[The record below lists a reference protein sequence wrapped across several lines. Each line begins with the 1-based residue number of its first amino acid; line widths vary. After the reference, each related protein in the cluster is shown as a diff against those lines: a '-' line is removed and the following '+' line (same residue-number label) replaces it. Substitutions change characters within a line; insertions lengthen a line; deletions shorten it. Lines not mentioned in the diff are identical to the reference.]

1 MHSPFRIRSSR
12 LESPMRTLQYRRVPP
27 RSFNWLL
34 LLLSMVVWAPRQV
47 LGKVSVGFE
56 RMQPEAIGL
65 AFTNSVSPNRYLTNQ
80 VPLNGSGVALGDVDG
95 DGRTDVFL
103 AAYSGGSALFR
114 NLGQWKFQSITETAF
129 GTGALSSLDGTGV
142 VLVDIDGDGDL
153 DLLLNTLGQGTR
165 IYHNDG
171 KGGFTAGAVLN
182 LKRAG
187 SSLSLAD
194 ADGDGD
200 LDLYVANYRTVTV
213 RDDPQAK
220 YSIREENGRQRIV
233 AYNGRS
239 TDEPD
244 LVGRF
249 TMTPAGPREN
259 GEADGFYL
267 NDGRGGF
274 TEVSWT
280 EGAFLNV
287 AGRSLDSAP
296 QDWGLSVLFRDL
308 TGDGRPDLYVCNDFH
323 SEDRFWI
330 NETPP
335 GGPLRFRAAPSLALR
350 HTSAFSMGVDAADI
364 DRDGVDDFLVLDM
377 LSRDH
382 QRRNVQMDG
391 VPPGF
396 YQPGIWDDRPQFSH
410 NTLFLGRGDGTF
422 AEIGRLAGLSASEW
436 SWTPVFLDVD
446 LDGYEDLLI
455 SNGHEMDM
463 LDVDVAARAEARK
476 SGRRLGSR
484 EMLEMR
490 RMFSRLDTANV
501 AFRNRGDLTF
511 EAVTHAWGFDAPGVE
526 HGMAVADLD
535 GDGDLDLVLNALNG
549 PAQLYRNKASAPRVA
564 VRLRGSAGNSRGVG
578 AKVRVMAKGI
588 PAQSQEMI
596 SGGRYLSS
604 DETIRCFAL
613 GDSAAADI
621 EVTWRSGRVTRR
633 AGVGPGVLEIG
644 EQETVP
650 AVVPPP
656 ASPLFESISDRLP
669 HIHTDTPFDEFGRQP
684 LKPFD
689 LTLTGPG
696 VTWADLNGDGWD
708 DLLVSA
714 GQGGTLGVFTNDGRG
729 GFSAVASPAL
739 LKPASR
745 DLTTVMVLRGVI
757 LAGISNAEDGV
768 TNGGA
773 LRIVDPASGVSGEV
787 LSGRASPVGSMAAAD
802 VDGDGELEIFVGVR
816 EVPGRYPEPATS
828 FLVRN
833 RGGRLGIQSAF
844 EKLGLVNGAV
854 FADLDDDARPD
865 LAVSTAWGPVRLFRN
880 RGGAL
885 EAWDP
890 PLRGVGLPAGVE
902 RLSHWTG
909 LWLGI
914 TAGDFDG
921 DGRMDLAAGNW
932 GRNHFLGSEA
942 GQRPLRIRAGDLQG
956 DGIWDVLESYVGPG
970 GRDWPVRKRPA
981 LAALIPDAATRYPD
995 ASTYGKASM
1004 EDLFGPIFGTLPS
1017 VSALNLDSGVFLNRG
1032 DHLEWRPLPPRAQV
1046 APAYGLAVAD
1056 LDGDGTEDLF
1066 LSQNHFAIHAD
1077 DARYDAGRGLL
1088 LRGSGRGEFQPDER
1102 SGVVAWGEQRGLAL
1116 ADLDADGRTDL
1127 ALGQNSGP
1135 TLLFRNRAARPGLR
1149 VRLKG
1154 PLGNPHGIGASL
1166 RWKTAGKAGP
1176 RREIRMG
1183 GGYCSV
1189 DSPVTVLASD
1199 RAEGEV
1205 EVRWPNGAV
1214 RRVPIAVGVPEIT
1227 LSP

>member
-1 MHSPFRIRSSR
+1 
-12 LESPMRTLQYRRVPP
+12 MRTNQHRRVPP
-27 RSFNWLL
+27 RGFNWLL
-34 LLLSMVVWAPRQV
+34 LLLTVFWTPRLV
-47 LGKVSVGFE
+47 LGEASVGFE
-56 RMQPEAIGL
+56 LMEPRHIGL
-65 AFTNSVSPNRYLTNQ
+65 VFTNSVPPNRHLTNQ
-80 VPLNGSGVALGDVDG
+80 IPLNGSGVALGDVDG
-95 DGRTDVFL
+95 DGRVDVFL
-103 AAYSGGSALFR
+103 AAYSGGSALFH
-114 NLGQWKFQSITETAF
+114 NQGHWKFNPITETAF
-129 GTGALSSLDGTGV
+129 GTGTLSSLDGTGV
-142 VLVDIDGDGDL
+142 VLADIDGDGDL

-171 KGGFTAGAVLN
+171 KGRFTAGSVLN

-200 LDLYVANYRTVTV
+200 LDLYVTNYRTVTV

-259 GEADGFYL
+259 GEPDVLYL

-280 EGAFLNV
+280 EGAFLNG

-330 NETPP
+330 NETSP
-335 GGPLRFRAAPSLALR
+335 GGLLRFRAASSLALR

-364 DRDGVDDFLVLDM
+364 DRDGVDDFVVLDM
-377 LSRDH
+377 LSREH
-382 QRRNVQMDG
+382 PRRNVQMDG

-463 LDVDVAARAEARK
+463 LDVDVAARAETRK
-476 SGRRLGSR
+476 SGRRLGHR

-490 RMFSRLDTANV
+490 RMFSRLDTPNV

-511 EAVTHAWGFDAPGVE
+511 EEVTQAWGFDAPGVE
-526 HGMAVADLD
+526 QGMAAADLD
-535 GDGDLDLVLNALNG
+535 GDGDLDLVLNALNE
-549 PAQLYRNKASAPRVA
+549 PPKLYRNKATAPRIA
-564 VRLRGSAGNSRGVG
+564 VRLRGGAGNSRGIG
-578 AKVRVMAKGI
+578 AKIRVMAKGL
-588 PAQSQEMI
+588 PMQSQEMM
-596 SGGRYLSS
+596 SGGRYLSG
-604 DETIRCFAL
+604 DDAMRCFAL
-613 GDSAAADI
+613 GTATTADI

-633 AGVGPGVLEIG
+633 NGAGPGVAEIA
-644 EQETVP
+644 EQETI
-650 AVVPPP
+650 AVMAPPP
-656 ASPLFESISDRLP
+656 VLPLFESISDRLP
-669 HIHTDTPFDEFGRQP
+669 HVHTDTPFDEFARQP

-689 LTLTGPG
+689 FSQTGPG
-696 VTWADLNGDGWD
+696 LTWADLNGDGWD
-708 DLLVSA
+708 DLLISA
-714 GQGGTLGVFTNDGRG
+714 GQGGTFGVFTNDARG
-729 GFSAVASPAL
+729 GFSALAHPAL

-757 LAGISNAEDGV
+757 LAGISNGEDGV

-773 LRIVDPASGVSGEV
+773 IRIVDLTSGVSGEI
-787 LSGRASPVGSMAAAD
+787 LSGRACPVGSMAAAD

-828 FLVRN
+828 FLVKN
-833 RGGRLGIQSAF
+833 RSGRLGIQTAF

-854 FADLDDDARPD
+854 FKDLDDDARPD

-890 PLRGVGLPAGVE
+890 PLRGSGLPAGVE
-902 RLSHWTG
+902 RLSQWTG

-921 DGRMDLAAGNW
+921 DGRMDLAVGNW

-942 GQRPLRIRAGDLQG
+942 GRRPLRIRSGDLQG
-956 DGIWDVLESYVGPG
+956 DGIWDILESYVGPG

-981 LAALIPDAATRYPD
+981 LAALIPDAATRFPD
-995 ASTYGKASM
+995 AGTYGKASM
-1004 EDLFGPIFGTLPS
+1004 EELLGPILGSLPS

-1056 LDGDGTEDLF
+1056 LDGNGTEDLF

-1088 LRGSGRGEFQPDER
+1088 LRGTGRGEFQPDER
-1102 SGVVAWGEQRGLAL
+1102 SGVVAWGDQRGLAL
-1116 ADLDADGRTDL
+1116 ADLDADGRIDL

-1154 PLGNPHGIGASL
+1154 PPGNPNAIGASL
-1166 RWKTAGKAGP
+1166 RWWTAGKAGP

-1199 RAEGEV
+1199 RAAGEV
-1205 EVRWPNGAV
+1205 EVRWPGGAV
-1214 RRVPIAVGVPEIT
+1214 QRVPVAAGVAEIT
-1227 LSP
+1227 LTL

>member
-1 MHSPFRIRSSR
+1 MLLHPVGRIWSSR
-12 LESPMRTLQYRRVPP
+12 LESPMRTNQHGRVPP
-27 RSFNWLL
+27 RGFNWLL
-34 LLLSMVVWAPRQV
+34 LLMVFWTPRVV
-47 LGKVSVGFE
+47 LAEVSVGFE
-56 RMQPEAIGL
+56 LMQPEPIGL
-65 AFTNSVSPNRYLTNQ
+65 VFTNSVPPNRYLTNQ
-80 VPLNGSGVALGDVDG
+80 IPLNGSGVALGDVDG
-95 DGRTDVFL
+95 DGRVDVFL

-114 NLGQWKFQSITETAF
+114 NQGQWKFNPITETAF
-129 GTGALSSLDGTGV
+129 ATGTLSSLDGTGV
-142 VLVDIDGDGDL
+142 VLADVDGDGDL

-171 KGGFTAGAVLN
+171 KGRFTAGAVLN

-200 LDLYVANYRTVTV
+200 LDLYVTNYRTVTV

-259 GEADGFYL
+259 GEADVLYL
-267 NDGRGGF
+267 NNGRGGF

-280 EGAFLNV
+280 EGTFLNA

-330 NETPP
+330 NETCP
-335 GGPLRFRAAPSLALR
+335 GGPLRFRAASSLALR

-364 DRDGVDDFLVLDM
+364 DRDGVDDFVVLDM
-377 LSRDH
+377 LSREH
-382 QRRNVQMDG
+382 PRRNVQMDG

-396 YQPGIWDDRPQFSH
+396 YQPGVWDDRPQFSH
-410 NTLFLGRGDGTF
+410 NTVFLGRGDGTF
-422 AEIGRLAGLSASEW
+422 AEIGRLASLSASEW

-463 LDVDVAARAEARK
+463 LDVDVAARAEAK
-476 SGRRLGSR
+476 KLGRRLGHR

-511 EAVTHAWGFDAPGVE
+511 EEVTHAWGFDAPGVE
-526 HGMAVADLD
+526 QGMAVADLD

-549 PAQLYRNKASAPRVA
+549 PAQLYRNKATAPRIA
-564 VRLRGSAGNSRGVG
+564 VRLRGGAGNSRGIG
-578 AKVRVMAKGI
+578 AKVRVMARGL
-588 PAQSQEMI
+588 PVQSQEMM

-604 DETIRCFAL
+604 DEAIRCFAL
-613 GDSAAADI
+613 GNSASADI

-633 AGVGPGVLEIG
+633 SGVGPGVLEIV
-644 EQETVP
+644 EKETVP
-650 AVVPPP
+650 AVVSPPTQ
-656 ASPLFESISDRLP
+656 ALFESISDRLP
-669 HIHTDTPFDEFGRQP
+669 HVHTDTPFDEFARQP

-689 LTLTGPG
+689 LSQTGPG
-696 VTWADLNGDGWD
+696 ITWADLNGDGWD
-708 DLLVSA
+708 DLLIST
-714 GQGGTLGVFTNDGRG
+714 GQGGTLGVFTNDAHG
-729 GFSAVASPAL
+729 GFSAFASPAL

-757 LAGISNAEDGV
+757 LAGISNAEDGI

-773 LRIVDPASGVSGEV
+773 IRIVDPTSGVSGEI
-787 LSGRASPVGSMAAAD
+787 LSGRACPVGSMAAAD

-816 EVPGRYPEPATS
+816 EVPGRYPEAATS
-828 FLVRN
+828 FLVKNRN
-833 RGGRLGIQSAF
+833 GRLGVQTAF
-844 EKLGLVNGAV
+844 EKLGLVNGVV
-854 FADLDDDARPD
+854 FTDLDDDARPD

-890 PLRGVGLPAGVE
+890 PLRGTGLPAGVE
-902 RLSHWTG
+902 RLSQWTG

-932 GRNHFLGSEA
+932 GRNHFLGA
-942 GQRPLRIRAGDLQG
+942 DARRRPLRIRSGDLQG
-956 DGIWDVLESYVGPG
+956 DGIWDILESYVGPG

-981 LAALIPDAATRYPD
+981 LAALIPDAATRFPD
-995 ASTYGKASM
+995 AGTYGKASM
-1004 EDLFGPIFGTLPS
+1004 EELLGPISGTLPS

-1032 DHLEWRPLPPRAQV
+1032 DYLEWRPLPPRAQV

-1088 LRGSGRGEFQPDER
+1088 LRGTGRGEFQPDER
-1102 SGVVAWGEQRGLAL
+1102 SGVVAWGDQRGLAL
-1116 ADLDADGRTDL
+1116 ADLDADGRIDL

-1135 TLLFRNRAARPGLR
+1135 TLLFRNRAARSGLR

-1154 PLGNPHGIGASL
+1154 PSGNPNGIGASL
-1166 RWKTAGKAGP
+1166 RWWTAGKAGP

-1199 RAEGEV
+1199 RAAGEV
-1205 EVRWPNGAV
+1205 EVRWPGGAV
-1214 RRVPIAVGVPEIT
+1214 QRVPVAAGVSEIS